1 MASIWRKYEFK
12 YDMCTTARH
21 VAVEYRI
28 VRYTSI
34 EVPDRQQK
42 PSCKRLQ
49 VGIQPLNWDM
59 MMPTSRLPFA
69 RDIGRVCLDV
79 HW

>member
-1 MASIWRKYEFK
+1 MASIWRRDAFK

-34 EVPDRQQK
+34 EVLDRQQ
-42 PSCKRLQ
+42 SHLASGCRSEFSHEI
-49 VGIQPLNWDM
+49 GNM
-59 MMPTSRLPFA
+59 MMPTSRLPLA
-69 RDIGRVCLDV
+69 RDIGKVCLNV
-79 HW
+79 RW